1 MGSTRLGDLRWRT
14 EFWRKEPWVRMSRR
28 VVLGTRRISA
38 AGPWGLMLTGSALNT
53 ATEEEGGTE
62 HGNDELIRVEE
73 VRRGPRILS
82 DLVAA
87 VAEAK

>member
-1 MGSTRLGDLRWRT
+1 
-14 EFWRKEPWVRMSRR
+14 
-28 VVLGTRRISA
+28 
-38 AGPWGLMLTGSALNT
+38 MLTGSALNT

>member
-1 MGSTRLGDLRWRT
+1 
-14 EFWRKEPWVRMSRR
+14 
-28 VVLGTRRISA
+28 
-38 AGPWGLMLTGSALNT
+38 MLTGSALNT
-53 ATEEEGGTE
+53 ATEEEGSTE

-73 VRRGPRILS
+73 VRRGPRISS